1 MTPTRRGGRRELTRA
16 ELIELFGAVPLFARL
31 APPQREAI
39 AAAGVSLTAKR
50 GETVVK
56 QGEPGDAVY
65 VVSRGSLLAHR
76 MSRGG
81 ERRALNVIESPG
93 SFGELALLDGRPRSV
108 SVEALEECD
117 LIKVSRADFLG
128 LLSRDPR
135 LVDGL
140 LRELGRMIRRLT
152 DQVADATLLDLPA
165 RVAKTL
171 VRLVEPHSTEG
182 SHDLVVSLS
191 QGKLAEL
198 AGGSRQSVNGAL
210 ATLTSRSLIRIEGRR
225 ILVTD
230 LEGLRAR
237 AGVTVGGQD
246 EDDAPGRG

>member
-1 MTPTRRGGRRELTRA
+1 MATTGRRSKRELTPA

-31 APPQREAI
+31 GPAQREAI
-39 AAAGVSLTAKR
+39 SAAGVRTTAKR
-50 GETVVK
+50 GEVVVQ
-56 QGEPGDAVY
+56 QGDPGDAVY
-65 VVSRGSLLAHR
+65 VVASGSLLAHR

-81 ERRALNVIESPG
+81 ERRALNVIEAPG

-108 SVEALEECD
+108 SIEALEECE
-117 LIKVSRADFLG
+117 LIVVSRADFLG

-171 VRLVEPHSTEG
+171 VRLVEGHLATNPGAEPIVT
-182 SHDLVVSLS
+182 LS

-210 ATLTSRSLIRIEGRR
+210 ATLVSRKLIRLEGRR

-230 LEGLRAR
+230 LPGLRTR
-237 AGVTVGGQD
+237 AGIAPPAV
-246 EDDAPGRG
+246 DAAKT